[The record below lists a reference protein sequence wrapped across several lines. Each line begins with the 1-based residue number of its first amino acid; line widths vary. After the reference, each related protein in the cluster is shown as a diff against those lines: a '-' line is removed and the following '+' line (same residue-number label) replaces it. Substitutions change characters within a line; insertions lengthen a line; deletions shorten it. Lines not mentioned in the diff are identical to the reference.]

1 MTVVNKGL
9 ILCCM
14 VVLSFFCF
22 QNVAN
27 ASVLV
32 EEIAVSGGHVDGF
45 SDERGDGFANTD
57 SEDVQN
63 NDELCDAIFGDPDD
77 SQYPAYWMQWILNI
91 IKYVAIA
98 ALLVLSTVDFIK
110 ALVSNDKDAI
120 KKATMT
126 TAKRFIFVVILFFLP
141 IIIDFIMRL
150 FGAYGTCGIG

>member
-27 ASVLV
+27 ASALENNVF
-32 EEIAVSGGHVDGF
+32 AG
-45 SDERGDGFANTD
+45 ERGEGFTNNEEQ
-57 SEDVQN
+57 SE
-63 NDELCDAIFGDPDD
+63 ESISCDAIFGDPDD

-98 ALLVLSTVDFIK
+98 ALLILSTVDFIK

-141 IIIDFIMRL
+141 IVVDFIMRL

>member
-1 MTVVNKGL
+1 
-9 ILCCM
+9 
-14 VVLSFFCF
+14 
-22 QNVAN
+22 
-27 ASVLV
+27 
-32 EEIAVSGGHVDGF
+32 
-45 SDERGDGFANTD
+45 
-57 SEDVQN
+57 
-63 NDELCDAIFGDPDD
+63 
-77 SQYPAYWMQWILNI
+77 MQWILNI

-141 IIIDFIMRL
+141 IVVDFIMRL